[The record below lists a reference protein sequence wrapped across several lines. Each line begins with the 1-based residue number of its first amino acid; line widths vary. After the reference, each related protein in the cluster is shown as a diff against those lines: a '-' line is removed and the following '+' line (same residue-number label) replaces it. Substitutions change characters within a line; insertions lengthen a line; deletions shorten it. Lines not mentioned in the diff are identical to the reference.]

1 MTITAR
7 TLVELYQQSFAA
19 NAERP
24 WIGVRNEAGWRW
36 LTYAE
41 VGRQVDELR
50 AGLAGLG
57 VAPGDRV
64 GLISRNRVEWVVA
77 CYAVAGL
84 GAVLVPMY
92 EKQLPSEWQFILG
105 DSGAKVAITSAKTI
119 FDAVV
124 AMRPELPSLEHVVG
138 IDLSPEDPRSWAALA
153 RAGAARPVPVAAPA
167 PEEVAQIVYTSGTTG
182 KPKGVLLTHA
192 NIVADVRAMCEVF
205 PIGPEERTVSFL
217 PWAHVLGQIGEMHH
231 GMAVGASSAINADL
245 NQLLDD
251 LREIKPTLLVAVPS
265 IFNRIHMSVAKEVAH
280 KPKLVQRLFHDG
292 IATAVHKSHGEPVSA
307 LQRLELALD
316 DRLIFSKIRDK
327 LGGRLKWAFC
337 GGAAVGRDVA
347 EFIDAL
353 GITVHEGYGLTETS
367 CTATLQPKG
376 ARKIG
381 TAGRPLPG
389 VSVDID
395 TAVTG
400 DPKVGEIVIR
410 GPIVMKGYHNRPEEN
425 AAAFTPDGGFRT
437 GDLGYFDEDGHLVIT
452 GRIKEQYK
460 LENGKYV
467 MPMPLEEAIKLSP
480 YVKNAMVFG
489 ANRPYDVVLVVPEEQ
504 AIAEWAA
511 HEGRTLGELSSDP
524 AVHRLLIDEV
534 AKRTQ
539 DFPHFQVPRA
549 LAVLAEDFTL
559 ENGLLT
565 PTLKLKRQK
574 AMTRF
579 ASVIERLYREPP
591 QPPSTEKQVGPAV
604 SGQQRP
610 EPSGRHTHV

>member
-1 MTITAR
+1 MTTTAR
-7 TLVELYQQSFAA
+7 TLVELYQQSYAA

-24 WIGVRNEAGWRW
+24 AAGVRTEAGWRW
-36 LTYAE
+36 LTYGE
-41 VGRQVDELR
+41 MGRQVDELR
-50 AGLAGLG
+50 AGLSSLGL
-57 VAPGDRV
+57 ARGDRV
-64 GLISRNRVEWVVA
+64 GIISRNRVEWIIA

-105 DSGAKVAITSAKTI
+105 DSGAKVAITSGKTI
-119 FDAVV
+119 FDAVL
-124 AMRPELPSLEHVVG
+124 AMRSELPTLEHVVG
-138 IDLSPEDPRSWAALA
+138 IDLPPEDPRSWAALV
-153 RAGAARPVPVAAPA
+153 RLGAAGPVPVTAPS
-167 PEEVAQIVYTSGTTG
+167 PEDVAQIVYTSGTTG
-182 KPKGVLLTHA
+182 KPKGVLLTHG
-192 NIVADVRAMCEVF
+192 NFVADVRATCEAF

-217 PWAHVLGQIGEMHH
+217 PWAHVLGQIGELHN
-231 GMAVGASSAINADL
+231 GTAVGASSAINSDL
-245 NQLLDD
+245 DRLLDD
-251 LREIKPTLLVAVPS
+251 LREVQPTLLVAVPS

-280 KPKLVQRLFHDG
+280 KSKLVQRIFRDG
-292 IATAVHKSHGEPVSA
+292 IAAAAHKSHGERVSA
-307 LQRLELALD
+307 MQRLELALD

-327 LGGRLKWAFC
+327 LGGRLKWVFC
-337 GGAAVGRDVA
+337 GGAALGREVA

-367 CTATLQPKG
+367 CTATMQPKG
-376 ARKIG
+376 GRKIG

-395 TAVTG
+395 TSVTH

-410 GPIVMKGYHNRPEEN
+410 GPIVMKGYHNRPQEN

-437 GDLGYFDEDGHLVIT
+437 GDLGYFDEDGYLVIT

-460 LENGKYV
+460 LDNGKYV
-467 MPMPLEEAIKLSP
+467 MPMALEEAIKLSP
-480 YVKNAMVFG
+480 YVRNAMICG
-489 ANRPYDVVLVVPEEQ
+489 ADRPYDVVLVVPEEQ

-511 HEGRTLGELSSDP
+511 REGRSLGELSSDP
-524 AVHRLLIDEV
+524 AVRRLLADEV

-539 DFPHFQVPRA
+539 DFPRYQVPRA

-574 AMTRF
+574 AVARH

-591 QPPSTEKQVGPAV
+591 AAPPPAA
-604 SGQQRP
+604 
-610 EPSGRHTHV
+610 EPAPATA